1 MADGTV
7 DLSQRVI
14 RKAEFGKRLAGLM
27 HEKGWNQ
34 SKLAKICDMGRDSVS
49 TYIRGKSVPTPQ
61 NLEKLAKKGQFPEV
75 DELKKM
81 VNPPIKKP
89 SNINVKVLNINENNK
104 NNKHDKKK
112 YAILKKIK
120 KLKIN
125 EKKFKIW
132 IQIAAFKNMKSAKI
146 LKNKFKSLEKI
157 NINKAFVNGNL
168 FYRVRVGPFR
178 KIEEADKIFNFLIQ
192 EGMEGT
198 KIVIN

>member
-1 MADGTV
+1 
-7 DLSQRVI
+7 
-14 RKAEFGKRLAGLM
+14 
-27 HEKGWNQ
+27 
-34 SKLAKICDMGRDSVS
+34 
-49 TYIRGKSVPTPQ
+49 
-61 NLEKLAKKGQFPEV
+61 
-75 DELKKM
+75 M

-120 KLKIN
+120 TLEIN

-168 FYRVRVGPFR
+168 FYRVRVGPFK

-198 KIVIN
+198 KIVID